1 MDNPFQQRQEQRN
14 KILSK
19 IDEEIKKKEM
29 AELEKTFELED
40 IKERF
45 EFAAKTLEQYKGLES
60 NIPVYH
66 PYWKLR
72 PQGKV

>member
-1 MDNPFQQRQEQRN
+1 MDNPFLKRQEERN

-19 IDEEIKKKEM
+19 QDEVLRGKEI

-40 IKERF
+40 IKDKF
-45 EFAAKTLEQYKGLES
+45 DYANKVLEEHGGLES
-60 NIPVYH
+60 HIPINH

-72 PQGKV
+72 P

>member
-1 MDNPFQQRQEQRN
+1 MDNPFKQRQEQRN

-19 IDEEIKKKEM
+19 KDEEIKKKEI

-40 IKERF
+40 TKERF
-45 EFAAKTLEQYKGLES
+45 EFAARTLKEYGGLES

-72 PQGKV
+72 P